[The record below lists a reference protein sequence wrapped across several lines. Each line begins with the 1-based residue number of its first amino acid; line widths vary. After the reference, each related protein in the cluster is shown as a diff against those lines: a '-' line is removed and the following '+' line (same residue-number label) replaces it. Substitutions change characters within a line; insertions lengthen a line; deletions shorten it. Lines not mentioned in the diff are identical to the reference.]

1 MKTEVVMQRELFGKQ
16 ISQQSKTEFFSAT
29 DLATAGNYWRAANGL
44 PLFKLQDW
52 FKQKNVKEFM
62 AEIEIK
68 YGKAK
73 VATRGRNAHTWVHPL
88 LFIDMALFISP
99 KLKIEVYTWLF
110 DNLIKFRNESG
121 DSYKKMCGALWVR
134 STNKRNFTDD
144 IKKIANIIKNECNV
158 KDWQKAT
165 EKQLKLRDKMHEN
178 IALLADILNN
188 NHEAIRLGIQKAKS
202 M

>member
-1 MKTEVVMQRELFGKQ
+1 
-16 ISQQSKTEFFSAT
+16 
-29 DLATAGNYWRAANGL
+29 
-44 PLFKLQDW
+44 
-52 FKQKNVKEFM
+52 
-62 AEIEIK
+62 
-68 YGKAK
+68 
-73 VATRGRNAHTWVHPL
+73 
-88 LFIDMALFISP
+88 
-99 KLKIEVYTWLF
+99 
-110 DNLIKFRNESG
+110 
-121 DSYKKMCGALWVR
+121 MCGALWVR

-158 KDWQKAT
+158 KDWQQAT